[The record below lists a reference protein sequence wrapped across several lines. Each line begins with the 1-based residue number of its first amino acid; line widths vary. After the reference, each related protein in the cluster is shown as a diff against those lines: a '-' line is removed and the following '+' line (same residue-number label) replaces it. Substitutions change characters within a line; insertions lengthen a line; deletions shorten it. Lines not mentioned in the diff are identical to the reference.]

1 MKTFFSTLVMSLL
14 AVSLLSAQVMEKQAR
29 KYAKTISNDDL
40 TRHLSILASDSLEGR
55 ETGKKGQKKAAEYI
69 KNQFESLGLK
79 APVEGSYFQKFNLYQ
94 TFRGAAEMVV
104 NDKNIKNLDQMVYW
118 ANVPF
123 DKKEI
128 EIVYVNKAQEED
140 LDKIKAEGKFLAF
153 AADGQFTP
161 TLKIIEDLGAQGA
174 IVFAEDSSRMNMVLR
189 YGQYYATHGAL
200 SRTKPSTEGL
210 ASLVMYK
217 ELAQEVFGKP
227 ISELKIGDTASAEL
241 FAEINTEV
249 LETEN
254 VLGYLEGTEKPEEIL
269 VLTAHYDHVGIQDG
283 KIYNGADDDASGTT
297 AVLEIAEAFVKAKK
311 DGNGPKRSIL
321 FMPVTGEE
329 KGLLGSAHYAEN
341 PIFPLENTVTNL
353 NIDMIGRVDSAHI
366 DDREFVYLIGSNR
379 ISTELHEISEA
390 MNNNYTKLEL
400 DYTYNAED
408 HPDRI
413 YYRSDHWNFAKNG
426 VPIIFYFNGTHPD
439 YHQHTDTVDKIE
451 FDLLKKRT
459 DLVFYTAWEIA
470 NRGERPSIDPKEEK
484 EDKEKEED

>member
-1 MKTFFSTLVMSLL
+1 MKTFFSTLVMSFLTI
-14 AVSLLSAQVMEKQAR
+14 SLLSAQVMEKQAR
-29 KYAKTISNDDL
+29 KYAKTITHEDL
-40 TRHLSILASDSLEGR
+40 TEHLTLLASDSLEGR
-55 ETGKKGQKKAAEYI
+55 ETGKKGQKMAAEYI
-69 KNQFESLGLK
+69 KNHFESLGLE
-79 APVEGSYFQKFNLYQ
+79 APVDGSYFQKFNLYQ
-94 TFRGAAEMVV
+94 TYRGEAEMVV
-104 NDKNIKNLDQMVYW
+104 NGKTVKNLDQMVYW

-123 DKKEI
+123 ESNEI

-140 LDKIKAEGKFLAF
+140 LKDIKAEGKFLAF
-153 AADGQFTP
+153 EAEGQFTP
-161 TLKIIEDLGAQGA
+161 ILKTIEDLGAKGA

-189 YGQYYATHGAL
+189 YGKYYATHGSL
-200 SRTKPSTEGL
+200 SRTEPSKEGL
-210 ASLVMYK
+210 ASVVIYR
-217 ELAQEVFGKP
+217 ELAEDVFGKP
-227 ISELKIGDTASAEL
+227 ISELKIGDTASAKL
-241 FAEINTEV
+241 FAEINTEIM
-249 LETEN
+249 ETEN
-254 VLGYLEGTEKPEEIL
+254 VLGYLEGTEKKDELII
-269 VLTAHYDHVGIQDG
+269 LTAHYDHIGIEDG
-283 KIYNGADDDASGTT
+283 KIFNGADDDASGTT

-311 DGNGPKRSIL
+311 DGHGPKRSIL

-341 PIFPLENTVTNL
+341 PVFPLENTVTNL
-353 NIDMIGRVDSAHI
+353 NIDMIGRVDSAHM

-390 MNNNYTKLEL
+390 MNDNYTKLEL

-451 FDLLKKRT
+451 FDVLKKRT

-470 NRGERPSIDPKEEK
+470 NREERPSIDPLEEGES
-484 EDKEKEED
+484 EDDE

>member
-1 MKTFFSTLVMSLL
+1 MKTFFSTLVMSFLTI
-14 AVSLLSAQVMEKQAR
+14 SLLSAQVMEKQAR
-29 KYAKTISNDDL
+29 KYAKTITHADL
-40 TRHLSILASDSLEGR
+40 TEHLTLLASDSLEGR
-55 ETGKKGQKKAAEYI
+55 ETGKKGQKMAAEYI
-69 KNQFESLGLK
+69 KNHFESLGLE
-79 APVEGSYFQKFNLYQ
+79 APVDGSYFQKFNLYQ
-94 TFRGAAEMVV
+94 TYRGEAEMVV
-104 NDKNIKNLDQMVYW
+104 NGKTVKNLDQMVYW

-123 DKKEI
+123 ESNEI

-140 LDKIKAEGKFLAF
+140 LKDIKAEGKFLAF
-153 AADGQFTP
+153 EAEGQFTP
-161 TLKIIEDLGAQGA
+161 ILKTIEDLGAKGA

-189 YGQYYATHGAL
+189 YGKYYATHGSL
-200 SRTKPSTEGL
+200 SRTEPSKEGL
-210 ASLVMYK
+210 ASVVIYR
-217 ELAQEVFGKP
+217 ELAEDVFGKP
-227 ISELKIGDTASAEL
+227 ISELKIGDTASAKL
-241 FAEINTEV
+241 FAEINTEIM
-249 LETEN
+249 ETEN
-254 VLGYLEGTEKPEEIL
+254 VLGYLEGTEKKDELII
-269 VLTAHYDHVGIQDG
+269 LTAHYDHIGIEDG
-283 KIYNGADDDASGTT
+283 KIFNGADDDASGTT

-311 DGNGPKRSIL
+311 DGHGPKRSIL

-341 PIFPLENTVTNL
+341 PVFPLENTVTNL
-353 NIDMIGRVDSAHI
+353 NIDMIGRVDSAHM

-390 MNNNYTKLEL
+390 MNDNYTKLEL

-451 FDLLKKRT
+451 FDVLKKRT

-470 NRGERPSIDPKEEK
+470 NREERPSIDPLEEGES
-484 EDKEKEED
+484 EDDE